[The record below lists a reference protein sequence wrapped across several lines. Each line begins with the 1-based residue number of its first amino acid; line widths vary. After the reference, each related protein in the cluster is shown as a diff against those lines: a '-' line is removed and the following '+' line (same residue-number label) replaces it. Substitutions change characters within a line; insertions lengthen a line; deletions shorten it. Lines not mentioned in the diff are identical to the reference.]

1 MALPLWMRHRWWPW
15 IPGGQMPPPGGLLFA
30 LLLMAVLTSTGWH
43 LAARR
48 AWTRFEPTPCAPPQA
63 S

>member
-15 IPGGQMPPPGGLLFA
+15 IPGGQMRPPGGLLFG

-43 LAARR
+43 LGAR
-48 AWTRFEPTPCAPPQA
+48 
-63 S
+63 